1 MRRLA
6 LLCAV
11 LGVAAAVAAAVLG
24 LLGVEIDVAGQ
35 TYDCGSSI
43 GRLGGDDAEQ
53 KWAEDSFLLNTD
65 NANIPPDD
73 LPQRACKRE
82 TDDRLTLVYVLG
94 GIGVALLLVALVLFI
109 VGRPR
114 RPAPAP
120 AAAPPPAPAA

>member
-120 AAAPPPAPAA
+120 APAPPPAPAA

>member
-6 LLCAV
+6 LLSAV
-11 LGVAAAVAAAVLG
+11 LGVIALVAGAVIG
-24 LLGVEIDVAGQ
+24 LIGVEIDVAGR

-53 KWAEDSFLLNTD
+53 KWARDSFLLNTD

-73 LPQRACKRE
+73 LPQRACKQE
-82 TDDRLTLVYVLG
+82 TDDQLTFVYVLG
-94 GIGVALLLVALVLFI
+94 GIGVALLLIAVLLFI

-114 RPAPAP
+114 RPAPT
-120 AAAPPPAPAA
+120 PAPAAPPEPAA